1 MLKRKYS
8 LKLANYGNLII
19 ANKDKIKE
27 EEKEM
32 IIKSK
37 VVNLENDD
45 IEL

>member
-1 MLKRKYS
+1 MLKRKYG

-27 EEKEM
+27 EEKEVT
-32 IIKSK
+32 IKAK
-37 VVNLENDD
+37 VAKLENDD

>member
-32 IIKSK
+32 SIKSK

>member
-1 MLKRKYS
+1 MLKRKYG

-37 VVNLENDD
+37 VVKLENDD

>member
-1 MLKRKYS
+1 MLKRKYG

-27 EEKEM
+27 EEKEV

-37 VVNLENDD
+37 VVKLENDD

>member
-1 MLKRKYS
+1 MLKRKYG

-37 VVNLENDD
+37 VAKLENDD

>member
-1 MLKRKYS
+1 MLKRKYG